1 MEFIHFIASFH
12 FVGVLVYSEAHSMA
26 KWPIRLRPPTNPV
39 ILTILGT
46 VRAGNSFSVS
56 VTYSVHHSH
65 DPVSDLAE
73 RLAIGKLASMNF
85 WSLEPY
91 HVLMFVADALAPT
104 MERVPPRC
112 DSM

>member
-12 FVGVLVYSEAHSMA
+12 FVGVLVYSEAHSKA

-46 VRAGNSFSVS
+46 GPSRQFFFLYLS
-56 VTYSVHHSH
+56 YSLHRSH

-73 RLAIGKLASMNF
+73 RLAIGKLGSMNF